1 MVFFLL
7 CNAFQGLFSQDALF
21 VVDLQNHFYGLN
33 SIIGNLATQK
43 VEVDINGLP
52 RNVDLVTNS
61 SFLQNLPVLKKNV

>member
-33 SIIGNLATQK
+33 SIIGSEIWQPKKLKLTQMDFQ
-43 VEVDINGLP
+43 EMLIRHFCRIHL
-52 RNVDLVTNS
+52 L
-61 SFLQNLPVLKKNV
+61 FLNEKNV